1 MLTKNQN
8 ILRWIIVLS
17 SFIIISLI
25 LWNTYDFFQKFKHE
39 ERTKMQTWSFAQS
52 DFLEGMDDLEAD
64 VSGLTTQVMETN
76 TTTPMILV
84 DDEGKIFNIRNIDT
98 TNIRNP
104 KAYLEKLKIRFEK
117 ENKPIEVRYKDTI
130 FGTIVYGN
138 SELLNKLKYYPL
150 ALVLII
156 ILFAAVA
163 YFFYRSTKVAA
174 QNKLWTGMA
183 KETAHQIGT
192 PLSSLIGW
200 TEILKSEHVNP
211 EYIFEIEKDV
221 DRLKTIT
228 ERFSKI
234 GSIPTLEV
242 ADIIKETIDA
252 YDYLKSRSSKL
263 IDFEI
268 ITPSGDIPVNLNK
281 QLYSW
286 VIENLVKN
294 AIDATIALDGSG
306 YVFWGGREGYMS
318 LLNTNMKKE
327 IEHLAMFLT
336 KSRDYAR
343 AQGFKGT
350 FFIEPKPMEP
360 TKHQYDFD
368 AATVLGFLNKFD
380 LNNDFKLNLEVNHA
394 TLAGH
399 SFAHE
404 LQVASDANMLGS
416 IDANK
421 GDYQNGWDTDEF
433 PTNIYEV
440 TEAMMIILQ
449 NLLLWGSMEVG
460 QVH

>member
-8 ILRWIIVLS
+8 IIRWTIVLS

-25 LWNTYDFFQKFKHE
+25 LWNTYDFFQKFKYE
-39 ERTKMQTWSFAQS
+39 ERAKMQTWSFAQS

-104 KAYLEKLKIRFEK
+104 ETYLEKLKTHFEK

-163 YFFYRSTKVAA
+163 YFFYRSTKVAT

-200 TEILKSEHVNP
+200 TEILRSENVNP
-211 EYIFEIEKDV
+211 DYIKEIEKDV
-221 DRLKTIT
+221 DRLQTIT
-228 ERFSKI
+228 DRFSKI
-234 GSIPTLEV
+234 GSVPKLDKV
-242 ADIIKETIDA
+242 DIVFATQDS
-252 YDYLKSRSSKL
+252 YDYLKRRSSDL
-263 IDFEI
+263 IEFEFDA
-268 ITPSGDIPVNLNK
+268 PSYPLFVNLNM

-286 VIENLVKN
+286 TIENLVKN
-294 AIDATIALDGSG
+294 AIDAMKGKGQLKITLTNSDKEVFIQVTDTGKGIPKTRYKKIFNPGFTSKKRGWGLGLSLSKRIIEDYHQGRIKVLHSELKKGSTIQI
-306 YVFWGGREGYMS
+306 S
-318 LLNTNMKKE
+318 L
-327 IEHLAMFLT
+327 
-336 KSRDYAR
+336 
-343 AQGFKGT
+343 
-350 FFIEPKPMEP
+350 
-360 TKHQYDFD
+360 
-368 AATVLGFLNKFD
+368 
-380 LNNDFKLNLEVNHA
+380 KLIA
-394 TLAGH
+394 
-399 SFAHE
+399 
-404 LQVASDANMLGS
+404 
-416 IDANK
+416 
-421 GDYQNGWDTDEF
+421 
-433 PTNIYEV
+433 
-440 TEAMMIILQ
+440 
-449 NLLLWGSMEVG
+449 
-460 QVH
+460 

>member
-8 ILRWIIVLS
+8 IIRWTIVLS

-25 LWNTYDFFQKFKHE
+25 LWNTYDFFQKFKYE
-39 ERTKMQTWSFAQS
+39 ERAKMQTWSFAQS

-84 DDEGKIFNIRNIDT
+84 DDKGKIFNTRNIDT

-104 KAYLEKLKIRFEK
+104 ETYLEKLKTRFEK

-163 YFFYRSTKVAA
+163 YFFYRSTKVAT

-200 TEILKSEHVNP
+200 TEILRSENVNP
-211 EYIFEIEKDV
+211 DYIKEIEKDV
-221 DRLKTIT
+221 DRLQTIT
-228 ERFSKI
+228 DRFSKI
-234 GSIPTLEV
+234 GSVPKLDKV
-242 ADIIKETIDA
+242 DIVFATQDS
-252 YDYLKSRSSKL
+252 YDYLKRRSSDL
-263 IDFEI
+263 IEFEFDA
-268 ITPSGDIPVNLNK
+268 PSDPLFVNLNM

-286 VIENLVKN
+286 TIENLVKN
-294 AIDATIALDGSG
+294 AIDAMKGKGQLKIALTNSDKEVFIQVTDTGKGIPKTRYKKIFNPGFTSKKRGWGLGLSLSKRIIEDYHQGRIKVLHSELKKGSTIQI
-306 YVFWGGREGYMS
+306 S
-318 LLNTNMKKE
+318 L
-327 IEHLAMFLT
+327 
-336 KSRDYAR
+336 
-343 AQGFKGT
+343 
-350 FFIEPKPMEP
+350 
-360 TKHQYDFD
+360 
-368 AATVLGFLNKFD
+368 
-380 LNNDFKLNLEVNHA
+380 KLIA
-394 TLAGH
+394 
-399 SFAHE
+399 
-404 LQVASDANMLGS
+404 
-416 IDANK
+416 
-421 GDYQNGWDTDEF
+421 
-433 PTNIYEV
+433 
-440 TEAMMIILQ
+440 
-449 NLLLWGSMEVG
+449 
-460 QVH
+460 